1 MPDNKNQWVEKRN
14 NSEAPKK
21 RSFFWWSLDANS
33 KDFLDFRYNTQE
45 EIDKLNGEMTTAG
58 DLDEIMKQAKN
69 INNEKSLNKNDDN
82 EYHSE
87 EDLNQDSEEPIEWEI
102 IENADEDKDV
112 DSFNNEN
119 KDVDENIERNDIDEW
134 NIEVINNWNE
144 AINQSNST
152 EENNHKDEGDESPEN
167 KLQDNDSD
175 EEVEKY
181 SKENTES
188 SEIIKD
194 SVDDMNDEIEDNES
208 WDGARFFDP
217 FELNFEEEWYESWE
231 DDENFEWNNGIFDP
245 FGLNEEE
252 DSSDNDTD
260 SSIED
265 TDISND
271 DIDSPLDEGNVS
283 DDDIDSSLDEN
294 DVSDDDD
301 DSSLDENDVSDDDI
315 DSPLNEG
322 DVSDDDIDS
331 SVDEDVISDDDIDS
345 SVDEGDI
352 SDDDIDSSVDED
364 VISDDDIDSSD
375 NEKSEEKFIHKDSS
389 IWYIKNN
396 QHDDEEGDS
405 ENSAKKSKKHS
416 KKWEKVSDEEI
427 QLEQWQDMPN
437 LENDEEY
444 NPSDEEI
451 FEQEPDFFADDE
463 MSQQFFHLVKNVRW
477 IFKLE
482 HKDGEHN
489 PYFKILW
496 WKTPN
501 STLEYL
507 FYLIEEEDEPID
519 LYIKKVEVDQW
530 NWEENEHLVQFSYN
544 KDQELNVFVDEVI
557 LYEWINKWNSD
568 SKEWIDTKSVIEKFI
583 FLTQTYYDK
592 LEQQQKKEQE
602 ERQKKRQLQQIFK
615 GF

>member
-87 EDLNQDSEEPIEWEI
+87 EDLNQDNEEPIDWEI
-102 IENADEDKDV
+102 IENIDEDENV
-112 DSFNNEN
+112 DSFNKGNE
-119 KDVDENIERNDIDEW
+119 DIDESIERNDIDEW
-134 NIEVINNWNE
+134 NIEVIDNWNG

-265 TDISND
+265 TDISDD
-271 DIDSPLDEGNVS
+271 DIDSPVDEDVISDDDTDSSVDEDDVS
-283 DDDIDSSLDEN
+283 DDDIDSSD
-294 DVSDDDD
+294 
-301 DSSLDENDVSDDDI
+301 
-315 DSPLNEG
+315 NEG

-331 SVDEDVISDDDIDS
+331 SDN
-345 SVDEGDI
+345 EGD
-352 SDDDIDSSVDED
+352 V
-364 VISDDDIDSSD
+364 SDDDIDSSD

-396 QHDDEEGDS
+396 QHDDEEGGT
-405 ENSAKKSKKHS
+405 KKSKKHS
-416 KKWEKVSDEEI
+416 TKWEKVSDEEI

-437 LENDEEY
+437 LENNEEY

-602 ERQKKRQLQQIFK
+602 ERQKKKQLQQIFK